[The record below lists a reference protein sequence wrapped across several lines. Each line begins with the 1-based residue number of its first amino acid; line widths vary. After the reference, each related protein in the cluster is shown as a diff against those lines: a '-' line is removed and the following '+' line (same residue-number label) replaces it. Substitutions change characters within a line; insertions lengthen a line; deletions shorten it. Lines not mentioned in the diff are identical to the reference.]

1 MSRLPFLDDYSEGC
15 HPRVLEVLAQGNL
28 AAQPGYGADDHS
40 GRARALLR
48 TLMGQ
53 PDADVHFVS
62 GGTQANLVVITSA
75 LRAHEAVIAA
85 ASGHIAHH
93 EAGAIEATGHKVIAM
108 PSADGK
114 LRPADIEAALHE
126 HALAPHVVRPRMVYV
141 SNATEYGTVYR
152 AAELEALSAC
162 CRTHGL
168 WLFLDGARLPAALA
182 SPCNDLTLARLA
194 ELVDVFY
201 LGGTKNGA
209 LLGEAV
215 VVLAPALRDGFAT
228 VAKQRGALLAKG
240 RVLGAQFEA
249 LLADGLFLQLA
260 SHANAQARAIA
271 AGLEARGIPLLAPVE
286 TNQVFPVLPRARIE
300 ALRAHVA
307 FHDWQGVDD
316 DHAAIRFVASW
327 ATQDAAIAAL
337 MQAVDAA

>member
-1 MSRLPFLDDYSEGC
+1 MSRLSFLDDYSEGC

-28 AAQPGYGADDHS
+28 AVQPGYGADAHS
-40 GRARALLR
+40 LRARDLLR
-48 TLMGQ
+48 SLTGRD
-53 PDADVHFVS
+53 DAEVHFVS
-62 GGTQANLVVITSA
+62 GGTQANLVIIAAA
-75 LRAHEAVIAA
+75 LRPHEAVIAA

-93 EAGAIEATGHKVIAM
+93 EAGAIEATGHKVIAVAS
-108 PSADGK
+108 PDGK
-114 LRPADIEAALHE
+114 LRPADIEAALEE

-152 AAELEALSAC
+152 RAELEALSAT
-162 CRTHGL
+162 CRAHGL

-182 SPCNDLTLARLA
+182 SPCNDVSLDVLAA
-194 ELVDVFY
+194 LVDVFY

-209 LLGEAV
+209 LLGEAI

-249 LLADGLFLQLA
+249 LLEGGLFLQLA
-260 SHANAQARAIA
+260 THANAQARVIA
-271 AGLEARGIPLLAPVE
+271 SGLEARGIPLLAPVE

-300 ALRAHVA
+300 ALRTRVA
-307 FHDWQGVDD
+307 FHDWQGVDAT
-316 DHAAIRFVASW
+316 HAAIRFVASW
-327 ATQDAAIAAL
+327 ATQDEAIDAL